1 MAVAAAAVP
10 RANGEQ
16 AEGTANAHPPVRL
29 GMCSYTFR
37 NFDRA
42 QLINFLKQ
50 LEISTINLKDAKDH
64 LPSTSAADEQRALD
78 DYKAAGIT
86 PTAVGTV
93 SFLKDEDEDIR
104 SKFEYAKRAGVKVIV
119 ALQFTLQTTLDTV
132 KSCESAVVTV
142 GLPVPDG

>member
-1 MAVAAAAVP
+1 MRRHDGTMSPMKTSLERRTFLGLSAMAVAAAAVP
-10 RANGEQ
+10 RANGEAAQ
-16 AEGTANAHPPVRL
+16 AAAATQLPVRL

-50 LEISTINLKDAKDH
+50 LEISTINLKDAKNH
-64 LPSTSAADEQRALD
+64 LPSTSAADEQKALD

-93 SFLKDEDEDIR
+93 YFPKDED
-104 SKFEYAKRAGVKVIV
+104 A
-119 ALQFTLQTTLDTV
+119 
-132 KSCESAVVTV
+132 
-142 GLPVPDG
+142 